1 MKAGRCSGAALLGLL
16 VVAAWLAAGCSTAAR
31 VRSDR
36 PATVNRLPLGRVLVI
51 ARVPVE
57 ANRAVA
63 EAVEDLFVRSLRGGG
78 DVRAPRDVLG
88 EATVAGLGVAAPRVL
103 ERVRRGGSPLAVDE
117 AGVFERLAIWTVLVV
132 DMGTYEQ
139 VWGKDGKVTRVG
151 LEAEA
156 FHLPSRQALWR
167 VRGSVEVEEQRGRS
181 LQYALEEAVV
191 AVADG
196 IRPRP
201 STSTS
206 DAWRL
211 WRK

>member
-1 MKAGRCSGAALLGLL
+1 
-16 VVAAWLAAGCSTAAR
+16 
-31 VRSDR
+31 
-36 PATVNRLPLGRVLVI
+36 
-51 ARVPVE
+51 
-57 ANRAVA
+57 
-63 EAVEDLFVRSLRGGG
+63 
-78 DVRAPRDVLG
+78 
-88 EATVAGLGVAAPRVL
+88 
-103 ERVRRGGSPLAVDE
+103 
-117 AGVFERLAIWTVLVV
+117 
-132 DMGTYEQ
+132 MGTYEQ